1 MAYSPH
7 LSWAAFVLALATLTP
22 SPAAAKS
29 DYVTPANPN
38 QASQNLLNNPLET
51 RLARIVD
58 HLHHNAAQWS
68 DTPDTIPAGL
78 EDYIWL
84 ARGFGNVNNRGGWVN
99 NRGGGWGNNIRGGG
113 GFVNT
118 RGPGWGNGSR
128 GTFVNTRGPGW
139 ANGTG
144 GGSFVNVNPWRN
156 GWGDGGSF
164 WNW

>member
-1 MAYSPH
+1 MADSPH

-22 SPAAAKS
+22 SSAAAQA
-29 DYVTPANPN
+29 DYAPQANN
-38 QASQNLLNNPLET
+38 SQSNNPVET
-51 RLARIVD
+51 RLSRISH
-58 HLHHNAAQWS
+58 HLQMNAAQWTE
-68 DTPDTIPAGL
+68 TPNAVAEGL
-78 EDYIWL
+78 ESYIWL

-99 NRGGGWGNNIRGGG
+99 NRGGGWGNNVRGGG

-118 RGPGWGNGSR
+118 RGPGWVNGGR
-128 GTFVNTRGPGW
+128 GTFVNTSGPGW

-144 GGSFVNVNPWRN
+144 GGAFANWNPWRN